1 MHELKIND
9 GLGKGER
16 YRELGA
22 QLQSLFAG
30 ERSGLANA
38 ANLAAALFHSLADLN
53 WVGFYFKQGDELVL
67 GPFQGK
73 LACVRIPMGRGVCG
87 TAAERGATLIV
98 ADVHA
103 FAGHIA
109 CDAASQSEIVVP
121 LKREGRVIGVLD
133 LDSPFKA
140 RFDEEDQRGL
150 EALATLL
157 VASSD
162 FSRLAD

>member
-1 MHELKIND
+1 MHELKLD
-9 GLGKGER
+9 ERLGKGER
-16 YRELGA
+16 YRQLSA
-22 QLQSLFAG
+22 QLHSLFAG
-30 ERSGLANA
+30 ERSGVANA

-53 WVGFYFKQGDELVL
+53 WAGFYFRLGDDLVL

-73 LACVRIPMGRGVCG
+73 VACVRIPIGRGVCG
-87 TAAERGATLIV
+87 TAAERGTTLIV
-98 ADVHA
+98 PDVQA

-140 RFDEEDQRGL
+140 RFDEEDGQGL
-150 EALATLL
+150 EALAALL
-157 VASSD
+157 VTRSD
-162 FSRLAD
+162 FSRLVD